1 MYYRRYMRGG
11 ETPYVWHRTP
21 GAPVRSPAAQEL
33 RREASVRN
41 LHFTCAFI
49 IALALAAPSH
59 TRATEFNRTVTIIV
73 PFAAGGITDQTARL
87 VGERLSS
94 QIGQPVI
101 IENKTGANGQ
111 AAIAAL
117 KAATPDGHTLLMVS
131 HGMMAINP
139 ALYSKL
145 TYSPTQDFVP
155 LTLAIKATHL
165 LLVPASS
172 AAKNPADL
180 VAAAKQQPG
189 PLKFASVGVGSGGHL
204 AGELFKAKA
213 QSDLTHVP
221 YRGSTAALPDVV
233 AGRIDFMFDGPA
245 NSLELVRAGTL
256 RALAVTDERRMSQLP
271 NVPTMVE
278 AGFPDFV
285 VNTWFGFVVLA
296 GTPNAVAA
304 RLHAELVNAVKQPS
318 FAQKVEQFGATAA
331 SNDSIDG
338 FARFIVSESG
348 RFGALV
354 KASGA
359 KLD

>member
-1 MYYRRYMRGG
+1 MRRLTAGP
-11 ETPYVWHRTP
+11 ELT
-21 GAPVRSPAAQEL
+21 AAARYPQHKKMPWEGSL
-33 RREASVRN
+33 RNTRFVS
-41 LHFTCAFI
+41 
-49 IALALAAPSH
+49 ALVVGLILAAPSH
-59 TRATEFNRTVTIIV
+59 AKATEFNRTVTIIV

-94 QIGQPVI
+94 QIGQPVV
-101 IENKTGANGQ
+101 IENRTGANGQ

-117 KAATPDGHTLLMVS
+117 KSAAPDGHTLLMVS

-145 TYSPTQDFVP
+145 AYSPTADFVP

-172 AAKNPADL
+172 ASKGPADL
-180 VAAAKQQPG
+180 MAAAKRPPG
-189 PLKFASVGVGSGGHL
+189 ALKFASVGVGSGGHL

-213 QSDLTHVP
+213 QTDLTHVP

-245 NSLELVRAGTL
+245 NSLELVRGGQL
-256 RALAVTDERRMSQLP
+256 RALAVTDERRMPQLP
-271 NVPTMVE
+271 NVQTMVE

-296 GTPNAVAA
+296 GTPGAVAA
-304 RLHAELVNAVKQPS
+304 RLHAELIKAIKQPS

-331 SNDSIDG
+331 SNESSDA
-338 FARFIVSESG
+338 FARFIASESE

-359 KLD
+359 RLD

>member
-1 MYYRRYMRGG
+1 
-11 ETPYVWHRTP
+11 
-21 GAPVRSPAAQEL
+21 L
-33 RREASVRN
+33 KN
-41 LHFTCAFI
+41 LHFAS
-49 IALALAAPSH
+49 ALVVGLALATLSPAK
-59 TRATEFNRTVTIIV
+59 ATEFNRTVTIIV

-87 VGERLSS
+87 VGERLST
-94 QIGQPVI
+94 QIGQPVVV
-101 IENKTGANGQ
+101 ENRTGANGQ

-117 KAATPDGHTLLMVS
+117 KSAPADGHTLLMVS

-145 TYSPTQDFVP
+145 AYSPTADFVP

-172 AAKNPADL
+172 ASKGPADL
-180 VAAAKQQPG
+180 MAAAKRQPG
-189 PLKFASVGVGSGGHL
+189 ALKFASVGVGSGGHL

-213 QSDLTHVP
+213 QTDLTHVP

-233 AGRIDFMFDGPA
+233 AGRIDLMFDGPA
-245 NSLELVRAGTL
+245 NSLELVRGGQL
-256 RALAVTDERRMSQLP
+256 RALAVTDERRMTQLP

-296 GTPNAVAA
+296 GTPSAVTT
-304 RLHAELVNAVKQPS
+304 RLHAELIKAIKQPS

-331 SNDSIDG
+331 SNASSDA
-338 FARFIVSESG
+338 FARFIASESE

-354 KASGA
+354 RASGA
-359 KLD
+359 RLD